1 MERGP
6 LILSTLFFL
15 AGFAQSMFALGAR
28 MRGVSRWYFLSIVGG
43 FGFQIAWLAE
53 RGEVLRRCP
62 LTSSFDVL
70 VFIAWSMVLFYLV
83 IGPVYRVSLLG
94 LFTAPAAFILQTVA
108 LLMGVPAL
116 GEIRPATS
124 GLLEL
129 HAAISVMAYGGLGL
143 AALAGAMY
151 LLQERQLKT
160 RQLSSFFFSLPPV
173 RDLTA
178 AMRRLLIA
186 GFVLLSAG
194 LGTGIASGP
203 AHRPV
208 VRWMSV
214 AMWLLYG
221 AVAFAVGVRKVDPV
235 RVAYAAIGA
244 FIVLLVTVGLVELA
258 LP

>member
-1 MERGP
+1 
-6 LILSTLFFL
+6 
-15 AGFAQSMFALGAR
+15 

-124 GLLEL
+124 G
-129 HAAISVMAYGGLGL
+129 
-143 AALAGAMY
+143 
-151 LLQERQLKT
+151 
-160 RQLSSFFFSLPPV
+160 
-173 RDLTA
+173 
-178 AMRRLLIA
+178 
-186 GFVLLSAG
+186 
-194 LGTGIASGP
+194 
-203 AHRPV
+203 
-208 VRWMSV
+208 
-214 AMWLLYG
+214 
-221 AVAFAVGVRKVDPV
+221 
-235 RVAYAAIGA
+235 
-244 FIVLLVTVGLVELA
+244 
-258 LP
+258 

>member
-15 AGFAQSMFALGAR
+15 AGFAQSMFTLGAR
-28 MRGVSRWYFLSIVGG
+28 MRGVSRWYVLSIVGG
-43 FGFQIAWLAE
+43 FGCQIAWLAQ
-53 RGEVLRRCP
+53 RGEVLKRCP

-116 GEIRPATS
+116 VEIRPATS
-124 GLLEL
+124 ALLEL

-151 LLQERQLKT
+151 LVQERQLKT
-160 RQLSSFFFSLPPV
+160 RQLSDFFFSLPPV
-173 RDLTA
+173 RDLTS

-208 VRWMSV
+208 LRLMSV
-214 AMWLLYG
+214 AMWVLYG
-221 AVAFAVGVRKVDPV
+221 AVAFAVGVRRVDPV
-235 RVAYAAIGA
+235 RVAYASIGA
-244 FIVLLVTVGLVELA
+244 FCILLLTVGLVERVM
-258 LP
+258 P